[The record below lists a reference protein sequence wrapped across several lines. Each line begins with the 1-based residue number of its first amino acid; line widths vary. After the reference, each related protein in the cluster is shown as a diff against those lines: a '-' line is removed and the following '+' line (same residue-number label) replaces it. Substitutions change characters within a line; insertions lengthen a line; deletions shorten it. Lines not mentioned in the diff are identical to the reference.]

1 MASSKPVS
9 GAHRKRAKA
18 QGKSLSRVQ
27 SVRAQLKAI
36 LQDLKLAQSAVVVA
50 VAALR
55 QQRCELD
62 EDIAAVLQ
70 RNVAERLY
78 DQIDKLEATVQ
89 QLSQLERK
97 H

>member
-1 MASSKPVS
+1 MAASKPVS
-9 GAHRKRAKA
+9 RSPSSPAKA
-18 QGKSLSRVQ
+18 PGKAPSKVQ
-27 SVRAQLKAI
+27 SVRTQLKDL
-36 LQDLKLAQSAVVVA
+36 LQDLEHAQSAVVVA

-55 QQRCELD
+55 QQSCELD

-78 DQIDKLEATVQ
+78 DQIEKLEAMLQELT
-89 QLSQLERK
+89 ETDAK